1 MVHIRKKMFE
11 PQTDSIYITFSK
23 GQKWRERFVV
33 ARSEEGGDGEWDS
46 AASRNLRIHLSLAP
60 KLYKLAGS
68 PYGVLI
74 SP

>member
-1 MVHIRKKMFE
+1 MLFFFFFFLLFPHLKS
-11 PQTDSIYITFSK
+11 T
-23 GQKWRERFVV
+23 
-33 ARSEEGGDGEWDS
+33 ALEEGGDGEWDS

-68 PYGVLI
+68 PYVVLI